1 MKRKII
7 TRSSSSSSSLSPIN
21 QRSKI
26 IQIFKLLHQPQ
37 QNNHNLILLVLA
49 FEAPIYISIIISNNM
64 TMNFDIF
71 YYEIDLKLKIFD
83 LIKSTTTTYNIYGNI
98 KTLKSFNSVKIIN
111 TSKFD
116 DIFEILISSMFSE

>member
-1 MKRKII
+1 VKRKII